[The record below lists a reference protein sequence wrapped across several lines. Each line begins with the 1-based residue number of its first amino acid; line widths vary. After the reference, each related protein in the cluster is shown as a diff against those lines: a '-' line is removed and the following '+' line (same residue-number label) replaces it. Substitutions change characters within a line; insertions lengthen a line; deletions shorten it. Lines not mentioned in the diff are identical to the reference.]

1 MNEWTRARRWGPL
14 LCATLTL
21 AACDR
26 PAPDPSTEATTAVLR
41 EALGAP
47 TRTTTADAGARRMTN
62 EAATAA
68 LREVMNDAPPL
79 VYAVRPQPHGPE
91 LAMLSA
97 PWLVRYATGSARLRA
112 RDAQRLAMAA
122 SAIGQLPPEATIEV
136 HGHADATGD
145 EARNVALSRARAEG
159 VVEALVRL
167 GVPRERLRAVGHG
180 SSEPMV
186 PDAPRDRWRNRR
198 VALAVAAG

>member
-1 MNEWTRARRWGPL
+1 MTVA
-14 LCATLTL
+14 L

-26 PAPDPSTEATTAVLR
+26 PAPDPSAAATTAVLR

-47 TRTTTADAGARRMTN
+47 PSRATADAGARPLTN
-62 EAATAA
+62 AAATEV
-68 LREVMNDAPPL
+68 LRQAMNDAVSIEDPARLQTDDPD
-79 VYAVRPQPHGPE
+79 

-97 PWLVRYATGSARLRA
+97 PWLARYATGSARLRA
-112 RDAQRLAMAA
+112 RDARRLAMAGR
-122 SAIGQLPPEATIEV
+122 AIGRLAAEATIEV

-145 EARNVALSRARAEG
+145 EARNVALSRARAEA
-159 VVEALVRL
+159 VMAALVRL
-167 GVPRERLRAVGHG
+167 GVPRARLRAVGHG

-198 VALAVAAG
+198 VALVGAAGDAVRAGPSLGR